1 MDDDDGV
8 GDGCASM
15 SNDGGNGG
23 KVLAIVESSSSRQEV
38 GVRSK
43 SCYVVCCFLSW

>member
-1 MDDDDGV
+1 VDDDDGV

-23 KVLAIVESSSSRQEV
+23 KVLAIVESSSSRQ
-38 GVRSK
+38 GGRT
-43 SCYVVCCFLSW
+43 